1 MKKIIVIGSKGQL
14 GNEFQ
19 ELEKQYPFFQF
30 LFYDIEEM
38 DIVNKDLVEKG
49 IREVKPDYLINCA
62 AYTAVDKAETDKEIA
77 FAINSDAVRNIAIA
91 CSSNAVK
98 FIHIS
103 TDYVFDGEAS
113 QPYKEDSI
121 VNPTNIYGKS
131 KLKGEQEALK
141 GNTDVIIL
149 RTAWVYSIYGNN
161 FVKTMLRLMK
171 SKTEISVV
179 ADQYGSPTYAH
190 DLAKVIMDIVSSDK
204 WMPGIYHYTNEG
216 IISWFDFASEIKKLS
231 ELSCTINPITTEEYP
246 TPAKRPQYSVLD
258 KTKIQQ
264 TFGVKLKDWKDS
276 LQQCLNKMPN

>member
-19 ELEKQYPFFQF
+19 ELEKQYPSFHFF
-30 LFYDIEEM
+30 FYDVEEM

-49 IREVKPDYLINCA
+49 ISEVKPDYLINCA
-62 AYTAVDKAETDKEIA
+62 AYTAVDKAETEKEIA
-77 FAINSDAVRNIAIA
+77 FAINSEAVRNIATA
-91 CSSNAVK
+91 CSSNGVK

-103 TDYVFDGEAS
+103 TDYVFDGEAAE
-113 QPYKEDSI
+113 PYKEDSL
-121 VNPTNIYGKS
+121 VNPSNIYGKS
-131 KLKGEQEALK
+131 KLKGEQEAMK
-141 GNTDVIIL
+141 GNADVIIV

-161 FVKTMLRLMK
+161 FVKTMLRLMR
-171 SKTEISVV
+171 SKPEISVV

-190 DLAKVIMDIVSSDK
+190 DLADVIMNIVSSGK
-204 WMPGIYHYTNEG
+204 WVPGIYHYTNDG

-231 ELSCTINPITTEEYP
+231 KLSSVINPITTKEYP

-264 TFGVKLKDWKDS
+264 TFGVKLKDWKES
-276 LQQCLNKMPN
+276 LQQCLDKMPG